1 MEDREKPGDDWIMED
16 LAHHY
21 RQRLNLLDES
31 ASGVESSLRGEYRE
45 YRTIAM
51 HLRAVERAALIQL
64 WTENQINDDV
74 LRELE
79 RELDLEDARFASLT
93 H

>member
-1 MEDREKPGDDWIMED
+1 

-21 RQRLNLLDES
+21 RQRLNLLNENK
-31 ASGVESSLRGEYRE
+31 SGAESSLQSEYRE

-74 LRELE
+74 MRELE
-79 RELDLEDARFASLT
+79 RELDLEDARFASLA